1 MEPTRIPLGA
11 RRSAALAAVVAAA
24 ALAIPSAAS
33 AAVTG
38 TVTGDSATLVGDAAN
53 DNIVIGVTGANL
65 SHNLTGFNSPID
77 FDSGTA
83 GDQTLTAAGTLTI
96 DGGAGDDTII
106 GGQNNDHIIGGDGND
121 RITGFRGA
129 DNVDGGAGND
139 IMIWNNGDGSDT
151 NDGDDGADQTLIV
164 TGAADDQMEVK
175 PIGGGRTEFKRI
187 NAPFSID
194 MGSSTERL
202 NITSFAG
209 NDTLTQTAT
218 GGTVPITIDAGPG
231 DDTITGADGADLI
244 QGGDGVDTLS
254 GGAGDD
260 RIVGNP
266 GNDAMNGGAGDDTMV
281 WNNGDGNDTMNGDDG
296 LDRIENNLGAAPDVS
311 QISVVAGKVHY
322 ARTNAPFT
330 LDVAT
335 SEVFE
340 LNTFGGNDTLDVQP
354 GVGAL
359 IAITADAGS
368 GDDRLNGGDEAD
380 TFSGGLGNDTLDPG
394 AGADS
399 VDGQAG
405 DDTLKVRDGAA
416 DFANGGIGTDS
427 AVADVVDALAGVETA
442 DVPPPNPAA
451 DTKATAVRIL
461 SRNITSKLKR
471 GTYTARV
478 RIECPAA
485 EAGGCK
491 GTLALL
497 TANKV
502 RIGGVK
508 VQALLGSKSYSLKA
522 GQRRTLAIK
531 LPKGVGRFA
540 NKRKLSLRAQTVSR
554 DAAGNVATGAKRL
567 TVKLVKPKK

>member
-1 MEPTRIPLGA
+1 MEPTRISLRA
-11 RRSAALAAVVAAA
+11 RRTAVFATVAAAA
-24 ALAIPSAAS
+24 ALALPSMAS

-38 TVTGDSATLVGDAAN
+38 AVTGNTATLTGDGDADIIA
-53 DNIVIGVTGANL
+53 IGINGANL
-65 SHNLTGFNSPID
+65 SHNLAGFNSAID
-77 FDSGTA
+77 FDSVAG
-83 GDQTLTAAGTLTI
+83 GDQTLTATAGLTI
-96 DGGAGDDTII
+96 NSGAGADTIAGGPGDDTIN
-106 GGQNNDHIIGGDGND
+106 GGTELDPIDGGGGND
-121 RITGFRGA
+121 RITGGP
-129 DNVDGGAGND
+129 GGTALDREPIKGNAGND
-139 IMIWNNGDGSDT
+139 VMLWNNGDGFDL
-151 NDGDDGADQTLIV
+151 NDGDAGVDESV
-164 TGAADDQMEVK
+164 MVNGAANDQMSVS
-175 PIGGGRTEFKRI
+175 PIAGGRTLFDRT
-187 NAPFSID
+187 NNPFNVD
-194 MGSSTERL
+194 MGTVEKLSVA
-202 NITSFAG
+202 SFAG
-209 NDTLTQTAT
+209 DDRLTTAP
-218 GGTVPITIDAGPG
+218 GVTVPMVVDAGPG
-231 DDTITGADGADLI
+231 ADDIT
-244 QGGDGVDTLS
+244 T
-254 GGAGDD
+254 GGATD
-260 RIVGNP
+260 RIVGDR
-266 GNDAMNGGAGDDTMV
+266 GNDILNAGGGDDTMV
-281 WNNGDGNDTMNGDDG
+281 WGNGDGDDQMNGQDG
-296 LDRIENNLGAAPDVS
+296 LDRIENNLGDAPDVS

-380 TFSGGLGNDTLDPG
+380 TFFGGLGNDTLEPG
-394 AGADS
+394 AGADA
-399 VDGQAG
+399 VDGEAG
-405 DDTLKVRDGAA
+405 DDTLKVRDGAP
-416 DFANGGIGTDS
+416 DFANGGVGTDS
-427 AVADVVDALAGVETA
+427 AVADVVDALAGVESA

-451 DTKATAVRIL
+451 DTKGTAVRIL
-461 SRNITSKLKR
+461 SRNITSKLKK
-471 GTYTARV
+471 GIYTARV
-478 RIECPAA
+478 RVECPAA

-540 NKRKLSLRAQTVSR
+540 KKRKLSLRAQTVSR